1 MSRAT
6 TRRADLIGLIFVV
19 LATLLA
25 VQVRGAA
32 MVVVNEDG
40 PGEGLNDPTAFTSRG
55 GNTAVTLGAARLQAV
70 QFAMSLVGNVI
81 ESPVPVRVGVRFD
94 PLGGTATSARL
105 GRGRPVNL
113 YHDFPGAPRPNTW
126 YPAALANKLAGE
138 DLDGGTA
145 DEIELVFNTDVDGP
159 TVLGASK
166 FYYGF
171 DASGAAGD
179 PSLVAVAVHETI
191 HGLGFSTPLDLT
203 TGAKLDGMDDVF
215 ELHLE
220 RTGASPPDFPSMTD
234 AQRLAAF
241 AAAPAVHWV
250 GTNAATASAVLTT
263 GVAPGGKVEMYAPSG
278 SAADLN
284 ALLHFNSDLA
294 PFQLM
299 ETAYGGIQLDLRL
312 ARAVLAD
319 LGWGPG
325 PGCVSVQTGSPG
337 GTP

>member
-1 MSRAT
+1 MLLFSLALLTKGASSAQAAT
-6 TRRADLIGLIFVV
+6 
-19 LATLLA
+19 
-25 VQVRGAA
+25 
-32 MVVVNEDG
+32 VVVVDEDSSNV
-40 PGEGLNDPTAFTSRG
+40 GLNDPAPFSVQG
-55 GNTAVTLGAARLQAV
+55 GHSVSTLGEARLQAA
-70 QFAMSLVGNVI
+70 QIAASLVGNLI
-81 ESPVPVRVGVRFD
+81 DSPVPIRVGVRFD
-94 PLGGTATSARL
+94 SLGGTATSARL
-105 GRGRPVNL
+105 GEGRPVNL

-126 YPAALANKLAGE
+126 YPAALANKLAGQ

-145 DEIELVFNTDVDGP
+145 NEIELVLNSDVDGP
-159 TVLGASK
+159 VVLGAHK

-171 DASGAAGD
+171 DAAGPAGD
-179 PSLVAVAVHETI
+179 PSLVAVVVHELL
-191 HGLGFSTPLDLT
+191 HGLGFSTPLDLA

-241 AAAPAVHWV
+241 TAAPAVHWV
-250 GTNAATASAVLTT
+250 GTNAATASAVLTA
-263 GVAPGGKVEMYAPSG
+263 GVAPGGKVEMFAPAG
-278 SAADLN
+278 PAADPN

-319 LGWGPG
+319 IGWGPG
-325 PGCVSVQTGSPG
+325 PGCVSVQTGGAG
-337 GTP
+337 GAP